1 MNTLDTKET
10 IFNFINDEILKYLK
24 KYSGEEM
31 YEPMKYCIQAGGKR
45 FRPMV
50 LLLTSQAFCNNYE
63 NAVPFAVAL
72 ECIHTYSL
80 IHDDLPSIDNDDI
93 RRGKP
98 TCHKKFDEATAILAG
113 DGLLNI
119 SFEIMLDKLKN
130 SFDKK
135 YIDVIQCIALSA
147 RTKGMIAGQV
157 LDIKAEGNKNISSQ
171 ELFKIYENK
180 TGKLILAS
188 MKCGAIIGNANEE
201 QLKIVEDIAYKLGIA
216 FQIQDDILDIE
227 GNQDEIGK
235 PIKSDLKN
243 DKSTYVSIYGLKK
256 AKKDYQ
262 ILSQEVLE
270 GLEKLGFK
278 EKNIYNYIKDLI
290 NRKK

>member
-1 MNTLDTKET
+1 MNTLDTKEN

-31 YEPMKYCIQAGGKR
+31 YEPMKYSIQAGGKR

-50 LLLTSQAFCNNYE
+50 LLLMSQAFCDSYE
-63 NAVPFAVAL
+63 EATPFAVAL

-80 IHDDLPSIDNDDI
+80 IHDDLPSMDNDDL
-93 RRGKP
+93 RRGIP

-135 YIDVIQCIALSA
+135 YIDVIQCIALASG
-147 RTKGMIAGQV
+147 TKGMIAGQA

-171 ELFKIYENK
+171 ELFNIYENK

-188 MKCGAIIGNANEE
+188 MKCGAIIGDANEE

-227 GNQDEIGK
+227 GDQAEIGK

-243 DKSTYVSIYGLKK
+243 DKSTYVSIYGLEK

-262 ILSQEVLE
+262 RLSQEVLD
-270 GLEKLGFK
+270 GLEKLGFR
-278 EKNIYNYIKDLI
+278 EKNIYYYIKNLI
-290 NRKK
+290 DRRK

>member
-147 RTKGMIAGQV
+147 GTKGMIAGQV